1 MNGIVAILAHDMAC
15 KAGNEW
21 MFKYNPKDDHDSKKD
36 KKEDSNNDKKE
47 DFNLW
52 FLSWC
57 IAFILI
63 LLGVGIWK
71 LFFT

>member
-1 MNGIVAILAHDMAC
+1 MNGIVAILAHDLTC
-15 KAGNEW
+15 KPGEEW
-21 MFKYNPKDDHDSKKD
+21 MFLDKLNSKGDHDSKKD
-36 KKEDSNNDKKE
+36 KKEDFS
-47 DFNLW
+47 LW

-71 LFFT
+71 LFFI

>member
-1 MNGIVAILAHDMAC
+1 MNGIVAILAHDLTC
-15 KAGNEW
+15 KSGEEW
-21 MFKYNPKDDHDSKKD
+21 MFKLKPKGDHDSKKD
-36 KKEDSNNDKKE
+36 KKEELS
-47 DFNLW
+47 LW